1 MLYRARG
8 VRKSF
13 GGITALRGVDFS
25 VRPGSV
31 HALIGE
37 NGAGKSTLLKI
48 LAGAMSPDEG
58 TLELD
63 GRPVSFTSTAE
74 ALGEGIA
81 IVSQEL
87 SLFPDV
93 DILGNL
99 FPLGP
104 PTRRGLVDR
113 REAHRLSHEV
123 LTDLGVQRSL
133 QTPVGELS
141 LAERQL
147 VEIARAVITNPRVLI
162 LDEPTSALNRE
173 DVGHVHEMLE
183 VMRTRDVGV
192 VYVSHILEDVFGHV
206 DEITVLRDGQ
216 VVLDSVPASS
226 LSMSDAIEAM
236 IGDAHETEARR
247 PSLGPVPEG
256 APLVVEHLSVG
267 VVEDVSFTVRPGEV
281 VGLAGLAGAGQ
292 HEVFEALAGITVPSA
307 GSVALPS
314 GVQNPAT
321 IREAVR
327 AGVAVVPGDRK
338 EHGLHLE
345 SPIWENI
352 ALVGSIAM
360 GRAARLVPK
369 QKLAVRAADRIERFG
384 IAAPG
389 PDFRAGSLSGGNQQ
403 KVVFAKWAETEPSVI
418 LMDDP
423 TRGIDIGG
431 RWSVWDLVDEMARG
445 GAIQVVLSS
454 DPLELASVCH
464 RVLVFR
470 NGRIACE
477 LEGDIIDHG
486 SILEAIN
493 TGSVE
498 GRSKSDGDGG

>member
-1 MLYRARG
+1 LLYRARG

-31 HALIGE
+31 QALIGE

-63 GRPVSFTSTAE
+63 GRQVAFSSTAD

-104 PTRRGLVDR
+104 PTRRGLIDR
-113 REAHRLSHEV
+113 REAHQLSHEV
-123 LTDLGVQRSL
+123 LTDLGVNRPLS
-133 QTPVGELS
+133 TPVGELP

-147 VEIARAVITNPRVLI
+147 VEIARAVITQPRMLI
-162 LDEPTSALNRE
+162 LDEPTSALDRE
-173 DVGHVHEMLE
+173 DVGHVHSVLD
-183 VMRTRDVGV
+183 VLRDRDVGV
-192 VYVSHILEDVFGHV
+192 VYVSHILEDVLGHV

-216 VVLDSVPASS
+216 VVLDAVPASS
-226 LSMSDAIEAM
+226 LSMSDAITAM
-236 IGDAHETEARR
+236 IGEAQETEARR
-247 PSLGPVPEG
+247 AAPVTAAAGP
-256 APLVVEHLSVG
+256 ALTVEHLVAG
-267 VVEDVSFTVRPGEV
+267 VVDDVSFSVRPGEV

-292 HEVFEALAGITVPSA
+292 HEVFEALAGITP
-307 GSVALPS
+307 GSGGMVTLPS
-314 GVQNPAT
+314 GAQNPT
-321 IREAVR
+321 SIREAVR
-327 AGVAVVPGDRK
+327 AGVAVVPGDRQK
-338 EHGLHLE
+338 YGLHLE

-352 ALVGSIAM
+352 AHVRSIAL
-360 GRAARLVPK
+360 GGGARFVAREELERRAVE
-369 QKLAVRAADRIERFG
+369 RIERFA

-389 PDFRAGSLSGGNQQ
+389 PRFRAASLSGGNQQ
-403 KVVFAKWAETEPSVI
+403 KVVFAKWAETEPSVV

-423 TRGIDIGG
+423 TRGIDVGG
-431 RWSVWDLVDEMARG
+431 RWAVWDLIEEVSAG
-445 GAIQVVLSS
+445 GAVQVVLSS

-470 NGRIACE
+470 SGRIACE
-477 LEGDIIDHG
+477 LEGEVLDHG
-486 SILEAIN
+486 SILEAVN
-493 TGSVE
+493 TGTVGPRGTE
-498 GRSKSDGDGG
+498 